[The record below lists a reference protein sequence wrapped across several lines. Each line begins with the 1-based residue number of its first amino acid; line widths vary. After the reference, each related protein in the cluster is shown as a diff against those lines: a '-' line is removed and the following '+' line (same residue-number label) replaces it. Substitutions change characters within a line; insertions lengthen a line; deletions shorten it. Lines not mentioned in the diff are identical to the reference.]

1 MCPIAWCGVWR
12 ERNARCFEGSERSL
26 LEIKSFFLQTL
37 LVWSVALS
45 HCSCFSLPALLD
57 HCNFGFWFLPQLYIP
72 SVLGLTIFFLIKFFP
87 YLSKKKKDHLVLHC
101 SVASNLG
108 SFVFTLF
115 RVSWVMPKR
124 FCFFFFFCSSC
135 THLV

>member
-57 HCNFGFWFLPQLYIP
+57 HCNFGFWFLPPLYIP
-72 SVLGLTIFFLIKFFP
+72 NVLGLAIFFLIKFFH

-101 SVASNLG
+101 SVASNLW

-124 FCFFFFFCSSC
+124 FCFFYFFIIFFYQ
-135 THLV
+135 